1 MDVAVAAIGSFH
13 TGRMVRP
20 KITRVSSVEDITGW
34 YWTKAELVDIA
45 RRLGVA
51 RSGSKAE
58 LTARLVAALD
68 GSAGDALPVR
78 TSTRARPP
86 KSEQLRPPFAP
97 SQRIPVGQPLT
108 RQLREWLD
116 AQAGHPIR
124 VNRQMRAMMREPGER
139 TLADLLKAATSPV
152 PETAIGPQFER
163 NRFWRLMART
173 HPEWT
178 RVQREKAWQEFR
190 SRPTS
195 EREAILAGVP

>member
-1 MDVAVAAIGSFH
+1 MDFAVAAIGSSH
-13 TGRMVRP
+13 TGRVGRQVR
-20 KITRVSSVEDITGW
+20 TAQDITGW
-34 YWTKAELVDIA
+34 YWTKAELVDVA

-68 GSAGDALPVR
+68 GSAGDARPVR
-78 TSTRARPP
+78 ERTRARPP
-86 KSEQLRPPFAP
+86 MSEQLRPPFAP
-97 SQRIPVGQPLT
+97 SQRIPAGQPLT

-116 AQAGHPIR
+116 TQAGHPIR
-124 VNRQMRAMMREPGER
+124 VNREMRAMMRDPGGR

-152 PETAIGPQFER
+152 SETAIGPQFER
-163 NRFWRLMART
+163 NRFWRLIART

-195 EREAILAGVP
+195 QREAILAGVP